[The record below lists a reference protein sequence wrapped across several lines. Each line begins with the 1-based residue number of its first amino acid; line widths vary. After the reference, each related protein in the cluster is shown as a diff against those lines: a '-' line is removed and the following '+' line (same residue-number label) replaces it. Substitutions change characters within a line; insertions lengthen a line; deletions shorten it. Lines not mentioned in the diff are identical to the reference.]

1 MTTLNK
7 ANREH
12 LRVALVHIAMG
23 NVPAALRGQ
32 VDGDRGYLTDAL
44 DGRLDAEG
52 LADALAIA
60 DEYLGVSEPLAG
72 LTARE
77 DECEWCEGSG
87 MIVPGQPGPDGAYAV
102 ERCDICRRFASD
114 AEARIAFHNDD
125 DPFHGGEDAH
135 LEMAYE
141 DRFEME

>member
-1 MTTLNK
+1 MTTLNGV
-7 ANREH
+7 NREH
-12 LRVALVHIAMG
+12 LRVALVHIATG
-23 NVPAALRGQ
+23 SIPAQLKGGASLE
-32 VDGDRGYLTDAL
+32 GDRAYMTDAL

-72 LTARE
+72 L
-77 DECEWCEGSG
+77 
-87 MIVPGQPGPDGAYAV
+87 
-102 ERCDICRRFASD
+102 
-114 AEARIAFHNDD
+114 AEPA
-125 DPFHGGEDAH
+125 PDAH

>member
-60 DEYLGVSEPLAG
+60 DEYLGVTPPLAG
-72 LTARE
+72 L
-77 DECEWCEGSG
+77 
-87 MIVPGQPGPDGAYAV
+87 
-102 ERCDICRRFASD
+102 
-114 AEARIAFHNDD
+114 AEPA
-125 DPFHGGEDAH
+125 PDAH
-135 LEMAYE
+135 LEMVYE